1 MSPQHYTEKQ
11 CCGPGPTMP
20 DPEISTPCKLTA
32 VAHSWHLKPD
42 LSCHSGAPA
51 GAVRGKMW
59 SQPVS
64 ELGRAHSDSSPQT
77 HPSDATAECKQG
89 GCTRRVKSPHS
100 THSRD
105 SQVSATSAC
114 EGVCPVTR
122 SLSALRKNARYEK
135 KIGLSSANTF
145 PNHWNGHNFLPLST
159 L

>member
-1 MSPQHYTEKQ
+1 MLWTRPYNARPRNFHSLQAD
-11 CCGPGPTMP
+11 CCGTFMT
-20 DPEISTPCKLTA
+20 PEARPQ
-32 VAHSWHLKPD
+32 
-42 LSCHSGAPA
+42 SCHSGAPA
-51 GAVRGKMW
+51 GAVRCKMW

-122 SLSALRKNARYEK
+122 SHSALRKNARYEK